1 MSRHRIRPALQAAAV
16 AFGIVWAGAASAQEG
31 PGVGKDEIRLGS
43 WSALKGPFALYGLP
57 GVAGQ
62 TAFFGR
68 LNEQGGINGRRIK
81 VIVEDHGYNPQQAVA
96 AARKLVDSDKVLAIQ
111 GSYATGP
118 SAATF
123 PYLTQA
129 GVPYVMPY
137 GGALD
142 WYEPTRPLLVGA
154 QTLLDHQARAIGRWA
169 GKDGFKNVLV
179 VHAAAPA
186 FEKVAMNVEPGL
198 RSASKEAKV
207 ELMPVKLGTSDYA
220 PIALE
225 IARKAPDAVAFI
237 GTIQEL
243 AALAKELKQQKVAT
257 QLLTYGG
264 NVSTDL
270 IKIGGEAVEGLRSV
284 SLSYTID
291 SDQPAVAEYREAL
304 AKFAPGEQ
312 PDYGSL
318 LTYAL
323 AKVTAEAIRNAGEPL
338 NRATLV
344 QGFEKLKSYDSGI
357 IGKVTLT
364 SDKHLGTTE
373 VLRVEVRGGKW
384 VPVGGFVDALGEW

>member
-1 MSRHRIRPALQAAAV
+1 MTLCRARLRAGAFCAAV
-16 AFGIVWAGAASAQEG
+16 LGVLAQPATAQEA
-31 PGVGKDEIRLGS
+31 PGVSKTEITLGS
-43 WSALKGPFALYGLP
+43 WSALKGPFALYGVP

-68 LNEQGGINGRRIK
+68 LNDAGGVNGRKIR

-154 QTLLDHQARAIGRWA
+154 QTLLDYQARAVGRWA
-169 GKDGFKNVLV
+169 GKDNFKNVLV
-179 VHAAAPA
+179 IHAAAPA
-186 FEKVAMNVEPGL
+186 FEKVAQNVEPGVK
-198 RSASKEAKV
+198 SAAADAKV
-207 ELMPVKLGTSDYA
+207 EMMPVKLGTSDYA

-225 IARKAPDAVAFI
+225 VARKAPDALVFI

-243 AALAKELKQQKVAT
+243 SALAKELKQQKVQT
-257 QLLTYGG
+257 QLFTYGG
-264 NVSTDL
+264 NVSADL
-270 IKIGGEAVEGLRSV
+270 IKIGGEAVEALRSV
-284 SLSYTID
+284 SLSYTVE
-291 SDQPAVAEYREAL
+291 SDQPAVREYREAL
-304 AKFAPGEQ
+304 AKYAPNEQ

-323 AKVTAEAIRNAGEPL
+323 AKITTEAIRQAGEPL
-338 NRATLV
+338 NRTTLV
-344 QGFEKLKSYDSGI
+344 QGFEKLKNYDSGI

-364 SDKHLGTTE
+364 PEKHLGTTD
-373 VLRVEVRGGKW
+373 VLRVQIRDGKW
-384 VPVGGFVDALGEW
+384 VPVGDFVDALGAW

>member
-1 MSRHRIRPALQAAAV
+1 MMTRSIQIGLPALAL
-16 AFGIVWAGAASAQEG
+16 AFGLLGSAARAQDG
-31 PGVGKDEIRLGS
+31 PGVSKDEIRLGS

-68 LNEQGGINGRRIK
+68 LNEQGGINGRK
-81 VIVEDHGYNPQQAVA
+81 VTVIVEDHAYNPQQAVA

-123 PYLTQA
+123 PYLQQA

-142 WYEPTRPLLVGA
+142 WYEPARALIVGA
-154 QTLLDHQARAIGRWA
+154 QTLLDYQAQALGRWV
-169 GKDGFKNVLV
+169 GKDGLKSVIV
-179 VHAAAPA
+179 VHAAASA
-186 FEKVAMNVEPGL
+186 FEKVALNVEPGA
-198 RSASKEAKV
+198 RSASPDTKV

-225 IARKAPDAVAFI
+225 IARKAPDGVVFI

-243 AALAKELKQQKVAT
+243 VALAKELKQQKVKT

-264 NVSTDL
+264 NVGMDL
-270 IKIGGEAVEGLRSV
+270 IKIGGDSVEGLRSV
-284 SLSYTID
+284 SLSYTVE
-291 SDQPAVAEYREAL
+291 SDQPAVKEYREAL
-304 AKFAPGEQ
+304 AKFAPGER

-323 AKVTAEAIRNAGEPL
+323 AKVTAEAIRRAGAPL
-338 NRATLV
+338 TRASLV
-344 QGFEKLKSYDSGI
+344 KGFEQLKDYDTGI
-357 IGKVTLT
+357 IGKVTLGP
-364 SDKHLGTTE
+364 DRHLGTTE
-373 VLRVEVRGGKW
+373 VLRVEIRNGRW
-384 VPVGGFVDALGEW
+384 EPIGGFIDSLGPW

>member
-1 MSRHRIRPALQAAAV
+1 MSSHRIRSVFKAAAV
-16 AFGIVWAGAASAQEG
+16 AFGVICAGMASAQEG
-31 PGVGKDEIRLGS
+31 PGVTKDEIRLGS
-43 WSALKGPFALYGLP
+43 WSALKGQFALYGLP

-62 TAFFGR
+62 TAFFAR
-68 LNEQGGINGRRIK
+68 LNEQGGINGRKIK
-81 VIVEDHGYNPQQAVA
+81 VVVEDHGYNPQQAVA

-154 QTLLDHQARAIGRWA
+154 QTLLDHQARAVGRWA

-179 VHAAAPA
+179 IHAAAPA
-186 FEKVAMNVEPGL
+186 YEKVALNVEPGVK
-198 RSASKEAKV
+198 SASKDAKV
-207 ELMPVKLGTSDYA
+207 ELMAVKLGTSDYA

-225 IARKAPDAVAFI
+225 VARKAPDAVVFI

-243 AALAKELKQQKVAT
+243 AALAKELKQQKVTT

-270 IKIGGEAVEGLRSV
+270 IKIGGDAVEGLRSV

-338 NRATLV
+338 NRATLI
-344 QGFEKLKSYDSGI
+344 QGFEKLKAYDSGI

-364 SDKHLGTTE
+364 PEKHLGTTE
-373 VLRVEVRGGKW
+373 VLRVEIRGGKW
-384 VPVGGFVDALGEW
+384 VQVGGFVDALGEW